1 MFRKHQNEQQTE
13 TRQVHRTDLCGT
25 PQANTAVKEMRKIKS
40 ETDGKI
46 KAQPSSPD
54 PDLSGVVAD
63 FRIHN
68 RRFIYAARETRQ

>member
-1 MFRKHQNEQQTE
+1 MFFRKHQKEQQTE

-25 PQANTAVKEMRKIKS
+25 PQSNTAVKEIKS
-40 ETDGKI
+40 ETDQKI

-54 PDLSGVVAD
+54 PNLSGVAAD